1 MQTAKQRIKQLLLLI
16 TTCFFIGISFSSCEK
31 ELYEDAIHESP
42 KGTINNVNIND
53 VPFLIP
59 SVEKFNKDYSFLS
72 DPLKVKNTNKDGEN
86 LNLNLEQIIEYV
98 QANGLKSYSIA
109 IKKEFGINDDLYFE
123 NLTIYE
129 KEGEYK
135 SFIFKYNQE
144 DDTQKFDLNTFSG
157 SLDVYDINYGLLQ
170 TINMIEGRKACVKI
184 NNGDWHIVI
193 YPNGVITVYNS
204 STGFSDSTDPYFGSN
219 PGTENGSSPGGGNS
233 PGTSGPSGSNP
244 TNGSTGTTT
253 IITGG
258 SSPNNGSSEAVL
270 VPNPLEEFKAK
281 RERNFSQTL
290 QNANQAS
297 CFGSQ
302 STDFKVSTYQY
313 LEFTLIDDDGLT
325 AQTETYPQEDVADVQ
340 AALQDVCD
348 SNTPGETPSIIP
360 FLIEKNIDDTQLDP
374 CAKSILNRLKNN
386 TNNDIA
392 TMLLKLGNPSSLYNL
407 HMKSIYPIDPNAWAI
422 TYWDLDTSSQIIP
435 YNYTIKIRPDFTSI
449 STDLAIAGSMLHEI
463 TRAYFLSLID
473 DCNQTGNC
481 SALASYPELWNFYF
495 STQNNNNGTNQTDL
509 LSQHT
514 QLANSFVKSIASAL
528 QEFSTGSPTVGLP
541 DQVYMDIAW
550 YGLKGCIPY
559 DSLPQ
564 IDRTRIEFRFEIIE
578 VLNQNGVDSNFQ
590 TITPQG
596 VRLFPC

>member
-72 DPLKVKNTNKDGEN
+72 DPLKVKNTNTDGEN

-302 STDFKVSTYQY
+302 RCLVEH
-313 LEFTLIDDDGLT
+313 LVWRCAGL
-325 AQTETYPQEDVADVQ
+325 
-340 AALQDVCD
+340 
-348 SNTPGETPSIIP
+348 
-360 FLIEKNIDDTQLDP
+360 
-374 CAKSILNRLKNN
+374 
-386 TNNDIA
+386 
-392 TMLLKLGNPSSLYNL
+392 
-407 HMKSIYPIDPNAWAI
+407 
-422 TYWDLDTSSQIIP
+422 
-435 YNYTIKIRPDFTSI
+435 
-449 STDLAIAGSMLHEI
+449 
-463 TRAYFLSLID
+463 
-473 DCNQTGNC
+473 
-481 SALASYPELWNFYF
+481 
-495 STQNNNNGTNQTDL
+495 
-509 LSQHT
+509 
-514 QLANSFVKSIASAL
+514 
-528 QEFSTGSPTVGLP
+528 GL
-541 DQVYMDIAW
+541 
-550 YGLKGCIPY
+550 
-559 DSLPQ
+559 
-564 IDRTRIEFRFEIIE
+564 
-578 VLNQNGVDSNFQ
+578 
-590 TITPQG
+590 
-596 VRLFPC
+596 VRLLLLLVSPRQP